1 MGSGGGIA
9 LRVQQMA
16 AHDTAV
22 VLAQLA
28 ADRSVDGT
36 FAPRD
41 LDAMY
46 AMAGIPLPSRASN
59 QIASLRRLAYVRD
72 FGKGLWKLTP
82 VGRARITELLSA
94 FDVSALKAEASAT
107 NGSTLGGEI
116 HAIVPPTLA
125 PPAIIQPL
133 KSFLDE
139 YPFERN
145 VFGMTRFP
153 SEELATMD
161 PVANAIDVV
170 RAVCASHGLVFHLA
184 SDRAIVD
191 DLWANVAAHMW
202 ASHYGVAFFEDRM
215 GRGLNYNLTIEV
227 GSMLITGRRCA
238 LLKDQS
244 IERMPTD
251 LVGHIYRPVN
261 LDDEALVAASVHTWI
276 REDLRLGACAQCA
289 A

>member
-1 MGSGGGIA
+1 MIESGSIA
-9 LRVQQMA
+9 LRVQRMSTPDA
-16 AHDTAV
+16 AV

-28 ADRSVDGT
+28 ADRSPDGT
-36 FAPRD
+36 FAPRN

-46 AMAGIPLPSRASN
+46 ALAGIPIPSKASN
-59 QIASLRRLAYVRD
+59 QIAALRRLAYVREG
-72 FGKGLWKLTP
+72 GKGIWKLTP
-82 VGRARITELLSA
+82 TGRARTNELLTA
-94 FDVSALKAEASAT
+94 TDVAALKAEAISA
-107 NGSTLGGEI
+107 NGSSLGGEI
-116 HAIVPPTLA
+116 HAVVPPTLA

-133 KSFLDE
+133 RGFLDE

-153 SEELATMD
+153 DERLAATD
-161 PVANAIDVV
+161 PVARAIEEV
-170 RAVCASHGLVFHLA
+170 REVCRAHGLAFHLA

-202 ASHYGVAFFEDRM
+202 GCHYGVAFFEDRM

-227 GSMLITGRRCA
+227 GSMLMTGRRCA
-238 LLKDQS
+238 LLKDKS

-251 LVGHIYRPVN
+251 LVGRIYRPIDLN
-261 LDDEALVAASVHTWI
+261 KGDSVAASMHTWI
-276 REDLRLGACAQCA
+276 RDDLRLSPCSRCA